1 MRPFST
7 KVIKTGSEFWMRVP
21 ADLLKELP
29 AHESF
34 SVKVHKA
41 EPPYTVYVPTMETKL
56 RRFGKDHGLTV
67 PKALVTTGILRHR
80 MDVAIALVPR
90 TV

>member
-1 MRPFST
+1 MRSFST

-21 ADLLKELP
+21 ADVLAELP
-29 AHESF
+29 TIESF

-67 PKALVTTGILRHR
+67 PKALVSAGVLKHR

>member
-1 MRPFST
+1 MRSFPT
-7 KVIKTGSEFWMRVP
+7 KVIKTGTEFWMRVP
-21 ADLLKELP
+21 TDVLKELP

-41 EPPYTVYVPTMETKL
+41 EPPYTVYVPTMETKV

-67 PKALVTTGILRHR
+67 PKALVTAGVLKHR
-80 MDVAIALVPR
+80 MDVAVALVPR